1 VIAAFNHVEILVAL
15 IGGVALVIT
24 GVVTGVFQLL
34 VMNKRLHTG
43 NDHSIGEGVSSIEKK
58 LDEHIKDTEPLVI
71 RAKMEWG
78 PDGTKEE

>member
-1 VIAAFNHVEILVAL
+1 MDTDVTIAIIGAL
-15 IGGVALVIT
+15 ALVIA
-24 GVVTGVFQLL
+24 GIIAGIFQL
-34 VMNKRLHTG
+34 VIVGKRLHTG
-43 NDHSIGEGVSSIEKK
+43 NGHTIGEGVNSIEKK